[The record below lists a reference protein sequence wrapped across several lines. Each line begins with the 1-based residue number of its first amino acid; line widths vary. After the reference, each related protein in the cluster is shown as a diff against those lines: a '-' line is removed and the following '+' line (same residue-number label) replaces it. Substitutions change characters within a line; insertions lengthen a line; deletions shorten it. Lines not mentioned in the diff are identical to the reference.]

1 MKMKQNKI
9 KHFFYLSLSLSH
21 AQEFPQNF
29 YDHSVSISNPPS

>member
-9 KHFFYLSLSLSH
+9 KHFFYLSLAH